1 MNLSFDDAMFYK
13 VLLQSGFKEDVD
25 KWIDEFINNTE
36 LLEGIYL
43 DLACC
48 YSNLNETI
56 SCLHNYIGEN
66 PINDKEVCTR
76 LRVFIKNKLE
86 NNEISIERATD
97 ALISFASD
105 RWQEK
110 YWSDFYMISIYDEY
124 LNVGFSEQVE
134 TFAMVRE
141 FINTGKRL
149 DANKFWLDRK
159 KKNKIVRKKE
169 NKYKIL
175 SAVVLFL
182 YSILIMVLSS
192 LLMLLEKHFTGT
204 VSDKSLGIYI
214 VIVCLLIVP
223 PVVICVVG
231 WDMVYD
237 RLSMKKNKREKIK
250 EERKLIEEQR
260 KVESDA
266 IREKFNLESDILTS
280 YEYNTISMNKFS
292 SKGKWILLTIFE
304 ILCLS
309 MTVGSVFY
317 FDLVTPELGI
327 AIMMLGISFGIY
339 GFCILC
345 DAPIKG
351 IVYSLLPVLCYALPL
366 VIVYYIINVD
376 TEWIIGLSTIIFGSI
391 LFVLFMVIAVVK
403 PMKKK
408 NAASIKYWNLLE
420 EKYPKMQHYS
430 DYYHLHSGIAFWKKD
445 GTHVSIF
452 EYKKGYYS
460 IILTG
465 SILFEGVKLD
475 NEILIYIESKN
486 TFDNCVKMGLE
497 LLEKNNM

>member
-13 VLLQSGFKEDVD
+13 VLLESGFKEDVD

-48 YSNLNETI
+48 YSDLNETI
-56 SCLHNYIGEN
+56 SCLHIYIGDN
-66 PINDKEVCTR
+66 AINDKDVCTR
-76 LRVFIKNKLE
+76 LREFVKVKLE

-110 YWSDFYMISIYDEY
+110 YWSDFYMVSIFDEY
-124 LNVGFSEQVE
+124 LNAGFSEQIE

-149 DANKFWLDRK
+149 DANKFWLDRE

-175 SAVVLFL
+175 SAVVLIL
-182 YSILIMVLSS
+182 YSILIMGLSS

-214 VIVCLLIVP
+214 VVVCLLIIP
-223 PVVICVVG
+223 PVAICVVG

-237 RLSMKKNKREKIK
+237 RLLIGKNKRTKIK

-260 KVESDA
+260 KKESEEL
-266 IREKFNLESDILTS
+266 RRKFNLSSNVLTS
-280 YEYNTISMNKFS
+280 YEYNAIAMKRYS
-292 SKGKWILLTIFE
+292 SKTKWILLAIFE

-309 MTVGSVFY
+309 MTIGSVFY
-317 FDLVTPELGI
+317 YDLVTAELGVT
-327 AIMMLGISFGIY
+327 IMMLGLSFGIY

-351 IVYSLLPVLCYALPL
+351 IVYSLLPVLCYAIPL
-366 VIVYYIINVD
+366 AFMYYIIRVN
-376 TEWIIGLSTIIFGSI
+376 TEWVLGLSTIVCGSI
-391 LFVLFMVIAVVK
+391 LFFIFMYIAVVK
-403 PMKKK
+403 PFKKK
-408 NAASIKYWNLLE
+408 NAALVKYWNLIE
-420 EKYPKMQHYS
+420 EKYPKMHHS
-430 DYYHLHSGIAFWKKD
+430 RDYIDNAIVFWKKD
-445 GTHVSIF
+445 GTHISIY
-452 EYKKGYYS
+452 EYKKGCHS
-460 IILTG
+460 ITLTG
-465 SILFEGVKLD
+465 NILFENAKITD
-475 NEILIYIESKN
+475 SILNYIEMKD
-486 TFDNCVKMGLE
+486 TFDNCVKKGIE
-497 LLEKNNM
+497 LLENINM

>member
-48 YSNLNETI
+48 YSDLNEAI
-56 SCLHNYIGEN
+56 SCLHNYIGDN
-66 PINDKEVCTR
+66 PINDKGVCVR
-76 LRVFIKNKLE
+76 LREFIKEKLD
-86 NNEISIERATD
+86 NNEISMERAID
-97 ALISFASD
+97 ALISFVSD

-110 YWSDFYMISIYDEY
+110 YWSDFYMVSIFDEY
-124 LNVGFSEQVE
+124 QSAGFADQVE

-141 FINTGKRL
+141 FINTGKIL
-149 DANKFWLDRK
+149 DANKFWLDRE

-175 SAVVLFL
+175 SAVVLIL
-182 YSILIMVLSS
+182 YSILIMGLSS

-214 VIVCLLIVP
+214 VVVCLLIVP

-237 RLSMKKNKREKIK
+237 RLSTGKNKRIKVK
-250 EERKLIEEQR
+250 EERQLIENQR
-260 KVESDA
+260 KKESEDL
-266 IREKFNLESDILTS
+266 RRKFNLSSNVLTS
-280 YEYNTISMNKFS
+280 YEYNSITMKRYS
-292 SKGKWILLTIFE
+292 SKIKWILLAIFE

-309 MTVGSVFY
+309 MTIGSVFY
-317 FDLVTPELGI
+317 YDLVTAELGVT
-327 AIMMLGISFGIY
+327 IMLLGLSFGIY

-351 IVYSLLPVLCYALPL
+351 IAYSLIPVVCYALPL
-366 VIVYYIINVD
+366 VIVYYFINVD

-403 PMKKK
+403 PIKKK
-408 NAASIKYWNLLE
+408 NAALIKYWNLLE
-420 EKYPKMQHYS
+420 EKYPKIHHHS

-445 GTHVSIF
+445 GTHILIY
-452 EYKKGYYS
+452 EYKKGCYS
-460 IILTG
+460 ITLIGNIIFESVKITD
-465 SILFEGVKLD
+465 SIL
-475 NEILIYIESKN
+475 NYIEMKD
-486 TFDNCVKMGLE
+486 TLDNCVKKGIE
-497 LLEKNNM
+497 LLMEHNR

>member
-1 MNLSFDDAMFYK
+1 MHLSFDDAMFYK
-13 VLLQSGFKEDVD
+13 ALLQSGFKEDVE
-25 KWIDEFINNTE
+25 KWVDEFINNTE

-48 YSNLNETI
+48 YSNLNDSI

-66 PINDKEVCTR
+66 PINDKEVCAR
-76 LRVFIKNKLE
+76 LREFIKEKLE
-86 NNEISIERATD
+86 NNEISIERAID
-97 ALISFASD
+97 ALISFGSD

-110 YWSDFYMISIYDEY
+110 YWSDFYMVSIFDEY
-124 LNVGFSEQVE
+124 LNAGFSEQLE

-149 DANKFWLDRK
+149 DANKFWLDRE

-175 SAVVLFL
+175 SAVVLIL
-182 YSILIMVLSS
+182 YSILIMGLSS

-214 VIVCLLIVP
+214 VVVCLLIVP

-231 WDMVYD
+231 WNMVYE
-237 RLSMKKNKREKIK
+237 RLSTGKKKRIKIK

-260 KVESDA
+260 KKESEEL
-266 IREKFNLESDILTS
+266 RRKFNLSSNVLTS
-280 YEYNTISMNKFS
+280 YEYNSITMKRYS
-292 SKGKWILLTIFE
+292 SKTKWILLAIFE

-309 MTVGSVFY
+309 MTIGSVFY
-317 FDLVTPELGI
+317 YDLVTAELGV
-327 AIMMLGISFGIY
+327 AIMLLGLSFGIY

-345 DAPIKG
+345 DSPIKG
-351 IVYSLLPVLCYALPL
+351 IAYSLIPVICYALPL
-366 VIVYYIINVD
+366 VIVYYAINVEI
-376 TEWIIGLSTIIFGSI
+376 EWIIGLSTITFGSI
-391 LFVLFMVIAVVK
+391 LFVLFMIFAVVK
-403 PMKKK
+403 PIKKK

-420 EKYPKMQHYS
+420 EKYPKIHHHI
-430 DYYHLHSGIAFWKKD
+430 DYYHLHSGIVFWKKD

-465 SILFEGVKLD
+465 SIMFEGIKLD
-475 NEILIYIESKN
+475 DAILEYNESKDI
-486 TFDNCVKMGLE
+486 FENCIKKGLE
-497 LLEKNNM
+497 LLKKNNM

>member
-25 KWIDEFINNTE
+25 KLIDDFINNTE

-48 YSNLNETI
+48 YSDLNETI
-56 SCLHNYIGEN
+56 SCLHNYIGDN
-66 PINDKEVCTR
+66 AINDKDVCTR
-76 LRVFIKNKLE
+76 LREFVKVKLE

-110 YWSDFYMISIYDEY
+110 YWSDFYMVSIFDEY
-124 LNVGFSEQVE
+124 LNAGFSEQIE
-134 TFAMVRE
+134 TYAMIRE

-149 DANKFWLDRK
+149 DANKFWLDRE

-169 NKYKIL
+169 NKYKIM
-175 SAVVLFL
+175 SAVVLIL
-182 YSILIMVLSS
+182 YSILIMGLSS
-192 LLMLLEKHFTGT
+192 LLMLLEKQFTGT
-204 VSDKSLGIYI
+204 ISDKSLGIYI
-214 VIVCLLIVP
+214 VVVCLLIVP

-237 RLSMKKNKREKIK
+237 RLSIGKNKKIKIK
-250 EERKLIEEQR
+250 EEFKLIEEQR
-260 KVESDA
+260 KKESEELR
-266 IREKFNLESDILTS
+266 IKFNLSSDVLTS
-280 YEYNTISMNKFS
+280 YEYNSIAMKRYS
-292 SKGKWILLTIFE
+292 SKIKWILLAIFE

-317 FDLVTPELGI
+317 YDLVIADLGVT
-327 AIMMLGISFGIY
+327 IMMLGLSFGIY

-351 IVYSLLPVLCYALPL
+351 IVYSLLPVLCYAIPL
-366 VIVYYIINVD
+366 AFMYYIIRVNI
-376 TEWIIGLSTIIFGSI
+376 EWVLGLSTIVCGSI
-391 LFVLFMVIAVVK
+391 LFFMFMYIVVIK
-403 PMKKK
+403 PFKKK
-408 NAASIKYWNLLE
+408 NAALVKYWNLIE
-420 EKYPKMQHYS
+420 EKYPRMHHPR
-430 DYYHLHSGIAFWKKD
+430 DYIDNAIVFWKKD
-445 GTHVSIF
+445 GTHISIY
-452 EYKKGYYS
+452 EYKKGCHS
-460 IILTG
+460 ITLTG
-465 SILFEGVKLD
+465 NILFENVKITD
-475 NEILIYIESKN
+475 SILNYIEMKD
-486 TFDNCVKMGLE
+486 TFDNCVKKGIE